1 MPVGAIVAI
10 VIVLV
15 IIAVVAALAAR
26 RLGNGRPTD
35 RKRLGP
41 EYTRLANEVGTKKAN
56 AEFDKRQR
64 RVEGLGIKP
73 LSSERRGQ
81 YKAQWLAAQETFID
95 NPQTSVRNAASLI
108 NAVAA
113 DRGYEVAD
121 ADQFRTDLSVHYG
134 TRLDGYRSALAVSDR
149 AQTARTEE
157 LRQAL
162 LDYRALF
169 QELTEVKDAGKTGI
183 GTTRATTA
191 STTAAS
197 TTATPAEPVT
207 ATEAADDENHRPGRV
222 FWRRETT
229 DAASTRR

>member
-10 VIVLV
+10 VVVLV

-26 RLGNGRPTD
+26 RRGVGRPTD
-35 RKRLGP
+35 HKRFGP
-41 EYTRLANEVGTKKAN
+41 EYTRLANEVGAKRAN

-73 LSSERRGQ
+73 LSAERRDQ
-81 YKAQWLAAQETFID
+81 YETQWLAVQETFID

-108 NAVAA
+108 SAVAA

-121 ADQFRTDLSVHYG
+121 ADQFRTDLSVHHG
-134 TRLDGYRSALAVSDR
+134 NHLDGYRSALGVTQHAE
-149 AQTARTEE
+149 TAKTEE

-162 LDYRALF
+162 LDYRSLF
-169 QELTEVKDAGKTGI
+169 QELTEVKDAGETGI
-183 GTTRATTA
+183 GTTTATA
-191 STTAAS
+191 PRTAAE
-197 TTATPAEPVT
+197 ADMPVT
-207 ATEAADDENHRPGRV
+207 TKEVADESHPHGRV